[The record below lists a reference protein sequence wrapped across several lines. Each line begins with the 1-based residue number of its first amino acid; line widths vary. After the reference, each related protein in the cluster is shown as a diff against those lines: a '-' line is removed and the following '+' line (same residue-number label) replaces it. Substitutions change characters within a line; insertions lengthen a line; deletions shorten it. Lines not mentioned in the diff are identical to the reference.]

1 MHSDRDRLI
10 ELIRRRSFE
19 MSDSPSFRLS
29 SGGLSRYYFNMKP
42 VTQSPEGL
50 TIIGNMFLDI
60 IERLETRPAAIG
72 GLTMGADPISAAV
85 AMASFSRP
93 PGIEAFVIRKEPKK
107 HGMAL
112 QLEGCVK
119 KGDTVVIVDDVV
131 TTGAS
136 TIKAI
141 DVAESQGV
149 KILAVIV
156 LLDRQEQNGM
166 KNILDRGYP
175 AYSILELKDFL

>member
-1 MHSDRDRLI
+1 MPAERERLI
-10 ELIRRRSFE
+10 DLIRQRSFE
-19 MSDSPSFRLS
+19 MSDTPSFQLS
-29 SGGLSRYYFNMKP
+29 SGGMSRYYFNMKP

-50 TIIGNMFLDI
+50 AIIGNLFLDR
-60 IERLETRPAAIG
+60 IEQLEARPRAIG

-112 QLEGCVK
+112 QLEGYVK
-119 KGDTVVIVDDVV
+119 KGDTVIIVDDVV

-141 DVAESQGV
+141 EVAESQGV

-166 KNILDRGYP
+166 ENILARGYP
-175 AYSILELKDFL
+175 AYSILELRDFL